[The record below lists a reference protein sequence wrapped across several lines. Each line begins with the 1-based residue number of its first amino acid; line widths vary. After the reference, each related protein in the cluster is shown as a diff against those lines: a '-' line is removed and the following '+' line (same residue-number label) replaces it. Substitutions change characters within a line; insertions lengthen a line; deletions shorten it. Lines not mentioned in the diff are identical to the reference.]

1 MKFRTGGQTG
11 VDRALLDF
19 CLENQLEAG
28 GWCPEGRKAED
39 GKIPDHYP
47 LVELQDAGYDER
59 TEANVLES
67 DATLILH
74 LGEINGGTKL
84 TVSCCAKLSKPSLLL
99 NLRDKSLQSQ
109 VEELIEFI
117 EDKEINELNVA
128 GPRGSEESEVYEKAR
143 IFLQLF
149 LSALRKRE

>member
-11 VDRALLDF
+11 VDRAVLDF
-19 CLENQLEAG
+19 CLQSLIAVG

-39 GKIPDHYP
+39 GKIPDRYP

-59 TEANVLES
+59 TEANVLDS

-74 LGEINGGTKL
+74 LGEISGGTKF
-84 TVSCCAKLSKPSLLL
+84 TVSCCAKFNKPSLLL
-99 NLRDKSLQSQ
+99 DLRDENLQVQ
-109 VEELIEFI
+109 LEELVEFI
-117 EDKEINELNVA
+117 EDKQIKELNVA
-128 GPRGSEESEVYEKAR
+128 GPRASEESEAYGKTR